1 MSPSRWSKRLSLS
14 LLAAAGVLALTS
26 PGLAR
31 INLADPAIP
40 VTYAPRY
47 CSGAF
52 RYAARLGNADIVALA
67 PAQVFANDRRLT
79 RMLRRTRAGD
89 DADSGIARLTAPTA
103 MCG

>member
-1 MSPSRWSKRLSLS
+1 MAPSRRVLPW
-14 LLAAAGVLALTS
+14 LLAAASLAFLT
-26 PGLAR
+26 PALAHVD
-31 INLADPAIP
+31 LADPMPAG
-40 VTYAPRY
+40 YAKRY

-79 RMLRRTRAGD
+79 RMLRRMRAEDEAG
-89 DADSGIARLTAPTA
+89 SSIARLTAPTA

>member
-1 MSPSRWSKRLSLS
+1 LS
-14 LLAAAGVLALTS
+14 LLAATGVLVLTS
-26 PGLAR
+26 PGFASV
-31 INLADPAIP
+31 NLADPAMP
-40 VTYAPRY
+40 ASYAPRY

-79 RMLRRTRAGD
+79 RLLRRTRTGD